1 MCPIVFQGHPSNF
14 KVTQNKISPISIW
27 IECFRTLTP
36 VSNSPDGIEMMHNA
50 WHSIEKVPIVFRS
63 HPSNFKGKNQWF
75 KSNLRLLGQSQ
86 LSNPSD
92 LPCYGLSVLNELKWS
107 NGRKLDSSST
117 VMVQVFAWHLLG
129 SIPSPISIWFVV
141 NCSFHDSFQWSLSK
155 QGKSEGLIAATGLV
169 ILLKL
174 DCHRFFSLCGLE
186 IWWLTLKKIEHLF
199 YTMLS
204 FVHHFKAICEFKL

>member
-14 KVTQNKISPISIW
+14 KVTQDKISPISIW
-27 IECFRTLTP
+27 IERFRTVTP

-50 WHSIEKVPIVFRS
+50 WHSIEEVPIVFRG

-75 KSNLRLLGQSQ
+75 ESNLRLLGQSQ

-129 SIPSPISIWFVV
+129 SIPLPISMLI
-141 NCSFHDSFQWSLSK
+141 CCQQLLSW
-155 QGKSEGLIAATGLV
+155 LILV
-169 ILLKL
+169 I
-174 DCHRFFSLCGLE
+174 
-186 IWWLTLKKIEHLF
+186 IE
-199 YTMLS
+199 
-204 FVHHFKAICEFKL
+204 

>member
-1 MCPIVFQGHPSNF
+1 MLDIIKKKYLLFFEVIHQ
-14 KVTQNKISPISIW
+14 ISR
-27 IECFRTLTP
+27 E
-36 VSNSPDGIEMMHNA
+36 
-50 WHSIEKVPIVFRS
+50 
-63 HPSNFKGKNQWF
+63 KNQWF
-75 KSNLRLLGQSQ
+75 ESNLRLLGQSQ

-92 LPCYGLSVLNELKWS
+92 LPCYSLSVLNELKWS
-107 NGRKLDSSST
+107 NVRKLDSSST

-141 NCSFHDSFQWSLSK
+141 NCSFHDSFRWSLGK

-174 DCHRFFSLCGLE
+174 DCRPFFSLCGLD

-204 FVHHFKAICEFKL
+204 FGHHFKAICEFKL

>member
-27 IECFRTLTP
+27 IERFRTVTP

-75 KSNLRLLGQSQ
+75 ESNLRLLGQSQ

-107 NGRKLDSSST
+107 NGRKLDSSSP
-117 VMVQVFAWHLLG
+117 VMVQVFAWHLPS
-129 SIPSPISIWFVV
+129 SIPLPISIWFVV
-141 NCSFHDSFQWSLSK
+141 NCSFHDSFRWSLSK

-174 DCHRFFSLCGLE
+174 DCRRFFSLCGLE
-186 IWWLTLKKIEHLF
+186 IWWLTLKK
-199 YTMLS
+199 
-204 FVHHFKAICEFKL
+204 